1 MIGSSF
7 SDLTNKVSRYWGE
20 TQFNFQKEISDLFF
34 QLSGDHS
41 LLRLTDDGA
50 TPRNRSQV
58 GYGIVIV
65 ASVLVVVFFILFLS

>member
-58 GYGIVIV
+58 GDGIVLV
-65 ASVLVVVFFILFLS
+65 ALVC